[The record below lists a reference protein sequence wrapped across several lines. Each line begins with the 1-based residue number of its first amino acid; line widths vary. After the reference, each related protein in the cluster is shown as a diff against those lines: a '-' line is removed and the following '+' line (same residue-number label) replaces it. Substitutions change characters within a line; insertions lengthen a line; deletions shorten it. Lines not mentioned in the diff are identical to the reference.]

1 MNDNFTYLIV
11 PHGHSNFSHSKLC
24 FGAEIHV
31 EKNEGLNCSFGNALF
46 CNANYAVDVCAN
58 ASESNYK

>member
-1 MNDNFTYLIV
+1 MDTQILAILSYA
-11 PHGHSNFSHSKLC
+11 
-24 FGAEIHV
+24 FGAEMHV
-31 EKNEGLNCSFGNALF
+31 EKNEGLNYSFGNALF